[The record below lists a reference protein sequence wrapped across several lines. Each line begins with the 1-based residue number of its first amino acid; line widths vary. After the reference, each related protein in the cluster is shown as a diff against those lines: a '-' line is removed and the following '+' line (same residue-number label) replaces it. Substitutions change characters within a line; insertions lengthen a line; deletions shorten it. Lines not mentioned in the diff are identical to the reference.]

1 MFKTRTKTKENNNLQ
16 EDKKTL
22 PKGLMYADV
31 AALTDDDITEV
42 NNFAL
47 RCIHKEYVVGYITK
61 DELGNK
67 IFTTTM
73 ETKVRIFPYF
83 DNVTEAEVG
92 LEFVEDKNFVINAYS
107 ITSFGITE
115 PVEEADVYNTLSK
128 HSMNFRFLDQD
139 RLEKEKHGKLY
150 ERK

>member
-16 EDKKTL
+16 ENKKGF
-22 PKGLMYADV
+22 PQGLMYADV
-31 AALTDDDITEV
+31 ATLTDNITEV

-47 RCIHKEYVVGYITK
+47 RCIHKEYVLGYITK

-67 IFTTTM
+67 IFTTVM
-73 ETKVRIFPYF
+73 ETKIRVFPYF
-83 DNVTEAEVG
+83 DNITEAEVG
-92 LEFVEDKNFVINAYS
+92 LEYIEDKDFVINANS
-107 ITSFGITE
+107 ITSFGIIE
-115 PVEEADVYNTLSK
+115 PADEVDIYNTLSK

-139 RLEKEKHGKLY
+139 RLEKEKHGRLY